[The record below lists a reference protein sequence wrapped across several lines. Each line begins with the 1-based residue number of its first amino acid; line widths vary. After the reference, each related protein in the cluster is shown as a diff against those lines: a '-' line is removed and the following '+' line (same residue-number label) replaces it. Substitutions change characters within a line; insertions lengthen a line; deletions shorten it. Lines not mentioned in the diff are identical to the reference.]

1 MQFTLRVGDEVCV
14 GTALQDD
21 PTSYIADVVEVL
33 QEVNAVRDDDPCL
46 RGKETVWS
54 NNIV

>member
-1 MQFTLRVGDEVCV
+1 MQFALRVGDELCV

-21 PTSYIADVVEVL
+21 STPYIADVVEVL
-33 QEVNAVRDDDPCL
+33 QEVNAVRDDDPRL
-46 RGKETVWS
+46 GGKETVRS